1 MALYTYSYICNRKK
15 CENCTFP
22 TCSHTTDSRYR
33 MPVEGT
39 EMKLLSISNG
49 IEYYMEFLK
58 ENEDTINKI
67 NAVGY
72 PYPISSKELK
82 NILKGE

>member
-1 MALYTYSYICNRKK
+1 
-15 CENCTFP
+15 
-22 TCSHTTDSRYR
+22 
-33 MPVEGT
+33 
-39 EMKLLSISNG
+39 MKLLSISNG
-49 IEYYMEFLK
+49 VEYYMEFLK